1 MDSRDD
7 LSNWTNFLRKLPM
20 LFLGLLLFSVG
31 IIANLYSNLGMGPW
45 GVLSVG
51 LTNHTQLTLGQISQ
65 VTGLM
70 VLILGWIL
78 GFPPG
83 FATIMNMIF
92 IGFFIDVVIDSGI
105 FPQPDALYSQFLML
119 FFSIIS
125 LGIGS
130 LFYLSP
136 KLGAGPRDGL
146 MMGLVQ
152 RFDRPVG
159 EIRTAMEIIVLVM
172 GYLLGGP
179 VGIGT
184 LVSALTVGYAIQL
197 AFKLGDY
204 DKMAPH
210 MNLYTLVLYLRET

>member
-1 MDSRDD
+1 
-7 LSNWTNFLRKLPM
+7 
-20 LFLGLLLFSVG
+20 
-31 IIANLYSNLGMGPW
+31 MGPW

-51 LTNHTQLTLGQISQ
+51 LTNHTHLTLGQISQ
-65 VTGLM
+65 VIGLM
-70 VLILGWIL
+70 VLIIGWYL

-92 IGFFIDVVIDSGI
+92 IGFFIDLIINSGI
-105 FPQPDALYSQFLML
+105 FPQPTMIYSQFLML
-119 FFSIIS
+119 FFSIIC

-159 EIRTAMEIIVLVM
+159 EIRTTMEIIVLIL

-184 LVSALTVGYAIQL
+184 LISALTVGYAIQL
-197 AFKLGDY
+197 AFKLGGY

-210 MNLYTLVLYLRET
+210 MNLYSLLVYLKET